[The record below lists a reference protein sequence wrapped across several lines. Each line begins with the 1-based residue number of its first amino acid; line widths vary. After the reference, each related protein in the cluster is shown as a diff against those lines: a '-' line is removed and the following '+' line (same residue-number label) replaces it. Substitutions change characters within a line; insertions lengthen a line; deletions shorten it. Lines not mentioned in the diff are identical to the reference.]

1 MAPHRGELCGTH
13 PGLEGNFRRVLLAGG
28 IGNLIEWYDFGLY
41 GLLAPILA
49 TAFFPGHN
57 RMVQLLGVYGGF
69 AAGFAMRPIGAVVL
83 GSFGDRV
90 GRRFVLVLSVAL
102 MGVSTVVVGLLP
114 PYAVLGLWAPLLLI
128 ATRLFQGFSVGGEF
142 VGSVTYLVEATPWR
156 RGLTGSLANVGAT
169 AGMLLAA
176 AAAALAV
183 GWSGSSGLSGPL
195 QPPTWAW
202 RIPFLFGG
210 VLAVAGY
217 LLRRHLPEYRPAAGF
232 PSRRQLHPLRQAM
245 REAPRTV
252 LAAILFT
259 SGYGIVNYLAMV
271 FLPTYAREFGHI
283 AEAAALRIN
292 TAGQMLALL
301 LVPLAGWFSDR
312 FLRRRTLLL
321 LAFLAVAGGAWHA
334 LTLAQAGGVRGFW
347 LAQLGLA
354 GLLAVVMG
362 AAPAM
367 LAEQFAPG
375 YRVSAHAVAFNI
387 GIGMAGGT
395 APMAAVALIRTT
407 NDTMAPA
414 VYLVV
419 AALLSATGVLLLRDR
434 SRGPMEEE

>member
-1 MAPHRGELCGTH
+1 MSIASQRREPCDS
-13 PGLEGNFRRVLLAGG
+13 PSGLEGNLRRVLLAGG

-49 TAFFPGHN
+49 TLFFPGHN

-83 GSFGDRV
+83 GSLGDRV

-102 MGVSTVVVGLLP
+102 MGISTVVVGVLP
-114 PYAVLGLWAPLLLI
+114 PYAVLGLWAPALLI

-142 VGSVTYLVEATPWR
+142 VGSVTYLVESAPRR
-156 RGLTGSLANVGAT
+156 RGLTGSLANVGST

-183 GWSGSSGLSGPL
+183 GWSGSLL
-195 QPPTWAW
+195 PPTWAW

-210 VLAVAGY
+210 VLAFAGY
-217 LLRRHLPEYRPAAGF
+217 LLRRHLPEYRPSLTTPPG
-232 PSRRQLHPLRQAM
+232 RLIQPLRLAM
-245 REAPRTV
+245 REAPRTL
-252 LAAILFT
+252 LAAVLFT

-271 FLPTYAREFGHI
+271 FLPTYAREFGHM
-283 AEAAALRIN
+283 AEAATLRIN
-292 TAGQMLALL
+292 TAGQLLALF

-312 FLRRRTLLL
+312 VLRRRTLLL
-321 LAFLAVAGGAWHA
+321 LAFLAVAAGSWHA
-334 LTLAQAGGVRGFW
+334 FALVQDGGVRGFW
-347 LAQLGLA
+347 MAQLGLA
-354 GLLAVVMG
+354 GLLAVMMG
-362 AAPAM
+362 AGPAM

-395 APMAAVALIRTT
+395 APLAAVALIRTT

-414 VYLVV
+414 AYLFI
-419 AALLSATGVLLLRDR
+419 AAILAAAGVLLLRDR
-434 SRGPMEEE
+434 SRGPMEE